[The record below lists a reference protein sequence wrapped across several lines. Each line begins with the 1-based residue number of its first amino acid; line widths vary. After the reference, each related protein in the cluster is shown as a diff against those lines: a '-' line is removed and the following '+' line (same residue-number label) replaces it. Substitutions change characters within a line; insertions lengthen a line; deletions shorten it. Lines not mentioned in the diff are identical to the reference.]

1 MSDQHTITRNA
12 LSMCYYL
19 ESSVHLMLGYISAR
33 SHHMWL
39 ASGCSLG
46 YHRLRMWFVSRR
58 VYCLVVVDIWCRCIY
73 PMAPLT
79 WKTHVFHTN
88 SVFKCSTKAL
98 GWGVFLAIVFQ
109 DYSWIRLESYF
120 YAVLGGCMLGTHIR
134 ALCKPAHQWGAVTC
148 FSFLVNWSF
157 KIVCMGWGT
166 CRGRGTSAKWWRY
179 RTFAHWLTV
188 HVPHSLV
195 HAGTLGLACRM
206 HLRMES

>member
-73 PMAPLT
+73 PMAPLPGRPT
-79 WKTHVFHTN
+79 SSTQTQ
-88 SVFKCSTKAL
+88 CSSAPPKLWAGGFPCHCFSRLFLDKARKL
-98 GWGVFLAIVFQ
+98 LLCIF
-109 DYSWIRLESYF
+109 
-120 YAVLGGCMLGTHIR
+120 LGGCMWGTHIR

-179 RTFAHWLTV
+179 RTYAHWLTV
-188 HVPHSLV
+188 RVPHSLV

-206 HLRMES
+206 HLQMES